1 MSGIPLRRRLRSGL
15 VTGIAAALLAAGC
28 SSSGGTGSER
38 DATLV
43 AYVGQ
48 AGDYQVNFNPF
59 SSSVI
64 EGPGTIFES
73 LFFFNVTKD
82 VPPQPLL
89 ATDYAW
95 NANGTELSV
104 TLRPGVKFSD
114 GTPFTARDV
123 VFTLDMVAKNK
134 TINTTGYNGKATA
147 SDDTH
152 VKIAFPAPAF
162 TQGPQVLGR
171 TFMVP
176 QHLWS
181 KIADPAD
188 DVIAQPIGTGP
199 YKLESFKPQAFTYTA
214 NPQYWGGEPAVKHIR
229 FLALSGNQSG
239 ADALAAKQI
248 DWQTGPVPDVEN
260 VAGNYPGYQ
269 AVITPMNQIALFTC
283 SNATLGC
290 TGPQTDPAVRHAIYY
305 AINRTQLN
313 ALAFEGTASDVSPG
327 LALLE
332 RDAKWVSPKLQEK
345 VAPKNPD
352 LAKTASLLQGAGYAK
367 GADGTYAKDGKPLEL
382 TVQVPS
388 GWTDYITAVDTMT
401 QQLKQAGIKLV
412 SQQVSYNEWADA
424 RVRGRFQLL
433 IDSLL
438 QGPSADPY
446 YTFNYFFATETTAKV
461 GESAYPNYSRFS
473 DPEVDAA
480 LNALKGLPLTDAA
493 KRQPCYDIVQTKSEQ
508 AMPYIPVLTSGTISE
523 YNAAKFTGWPTKDN
537 LYAFPAVW
545 NRPDQ
550 AQIFKAL
557 KPAGQ

>member
-1 MSGIPLRRRLRSGL
+1 MSRTPRRRRLGA
-15 VTGIAAALLAAGC
+15 VVAAALFAAGC
-28 SSSGGTGSER
+28 SSSGSTGSGG

-48 AGDYQVNFNPF
+48 AGDYQVNFNPY

-64 EGPGTIFES
+64 EAPGTIFES

-82 VPPQPLL
+82 APPQPLL
-89 ATDYAW
+89 GTDYAW
-95 NANGTELSV
+95 NATGTELSI
-104 TLRPGVKFSD
+104 TLRSGVKFSD

-134 TINTTGYNGKATA
+134 TINTTGYDGKAVA
-147 SDDTH
+147 ADDTH
-152 VKIAFPAPAF
+152 VKVTFPGPAF
-162 TQGPQVLGR
+162 MQGPQVLGKM
-171 TFMVP
+171 FIVP

-181 KIADPAD
+181 KIADPAN
-188 DVIAQPIGTGP
+188 DVIAQPVGTGP
-199 YKLESFKPQAFTYTA
+199 FKLASFKPQAFTYDA
-214 NPQYWGGEPAVKHIR
+214 NAGYWGGEPAVKHIR

-248 DWQTGPVPDVEN
+248 DWQTGPVPDVKN
-260 VAGNYPGYQ
+260 VAKNYPGYQ

-283 SNATLGC
+283 SNAALGC

-313 ALAFEGTASDVSPG
+313 SLAFEDTASDVSPG
-327 LALLE
+327 FALLG

-345 VAPKNPD
+345 TAPKNPD
-352 LAKTASLLQGAGYAK
+352 PARADSLLQGAGYAK
-367 GADGTYAKDGKPLEL
+367 GGDGLYAKGGKPLEL

-388 GWTDYITAVDTMT
+388 GWTDYITAIDTMT

-446 YTFNYFFATETTAKV
+446 YTFNYYFATETTAKV
-461 GESAYPNYSRFS
+461 GESAYPNYSRYS

-480 LNALKGLPLTDAA
+480 LNALKGIPPADAA
-493 KRQPCYDIVQTKSEQ
+493 KRQPLYDVVQTRSEQ